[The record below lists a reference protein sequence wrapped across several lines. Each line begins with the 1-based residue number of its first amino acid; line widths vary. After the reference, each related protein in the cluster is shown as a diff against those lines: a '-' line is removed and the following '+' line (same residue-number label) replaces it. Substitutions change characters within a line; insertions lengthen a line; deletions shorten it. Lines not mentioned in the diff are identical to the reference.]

1 MAQQSN
7 VTSDEIVPE
16 QSALV
21 LAIEGIEQQP
31 LSQVTQT
38 PQTAENINQENEP
51 LLENPSEP
59 EGGQIESKTKIMQ
72 PEDVDLAIT
81 PDTPADADLPTD
93 YKSVLTLFVQNN

>member
-31 LSQVTQT
+31 LS
-38 PQTAENINQENEP
+38 
-51 LLENPSEP
+51 
-59 EGGQIESKTKIMQ
+59 
-72 PEDVDLAIT
+72 
-81 PDTPADADLPTD
+81 
-93 YKSVLTLFVQNN
+93 